1 MISDQS
7 VIRILPWIA
16 CKIVLSK
23 NKENQASLTLH
34 SEVKTKDMDFS

>member
-7 VIRILPWIA
+7 VIQILPWIA

-23 NKENQASLTLH
+23 NKEKQASLTFH
-34 SEVKTKDMDFS
+34 SEVTTKDMDFS